1 MFGNVAGH
9 RDLVGAGSVRQQL
22 AVAVPDA
29 LFHREPAHALDVGA
43 LDLALVNG
51 RVDRSAH
58 VVHDVHGLQP
68 PLAGAGVDLDLGHG
82 RAVAEIVERPALQ
95 RLEVVGDVGRHVE
108 TGHAQA
114 DAVQPGMLHDL
125 RPGHAGV
132 VAGSRVGTLGV
143 RVTGD
148 ELHRVRLALQQPR
161 GHWLEAF
168 AQLVAGVVDRRPVDV
183 GAAGRSGGAG
193 IGHLLGVGS
202 RDAHVLDRDAQAV
215 RCHLGHLGV
224 QALPHFGAAMI
235 DADRAILVD
244 VHQRAALV
252 QHGRGEADAELQ
264 RHQGQ
269 PLLAMAAALVEGL
282 DLLAARPVTGLRLEL
297 GDDLVT
303 DPVFNRLV
311 VLRGQAARVAAER
324 RILVQVDAA
333 HIERVLAQLVG
344 NVFDHRLDAE
354 HALRAAKA
362 AERSGTLHVRFAT
375 VADDVQVGQVVA
387 VVDVQDGAVVHRA
400 GVIGAVAA
408 TRGQHHVQTQD
419 AAFVVK
425 ARLVVDPKI
434 MTLAGDGHVI
444 VPVGAQL
451 DRPVQLEG
459 RQRSALAE
467 DAGVAFFA
475 PESAAHAPA
484 DHLNV
489 VRVQVQGGGRFALV
503 AVGVLG

>member
-1 MFGNVAGH
+1 MAAG
-9 RDLVGAGSVRQQL
+9 LVES
-22 AVAVPDA
+22 
-29 LFHREPAHALDVGA
+29 
-43 LDLALVNG
+43 
-51 RVDRSAH
+51 
-58 VVHDVHGLQP
+58 
-68 PLAGAGVDLDLGHG
+68 VDLF
-82 RAVAEIVERPALQ
+82 PAC
-95 RLEVVGDVGRHVE
+95 
-108 TGHAQA
+108 
-114 DAVQPGMLHDL
+114 
-125 RPGHAGV
+125 V
-132 VAGSRVGTLGV
+132 VAGFGL
-143 RVTGD
+143 
-148 ELHRVRLALQQPR
+148 
-161 GHWLEAF
+161 
-168 AQLVAGVVDRRPVDV
+168 QLVD
-183 GAAGRSGGAG
+183 
-193 IGHLLGVGS
+193 HLVA
-202 RDAHVLDRDAQAV
+202 DPVLD
-215 RCHLGHLGV
+215 
-224 QALPHFGAAMI
+224 
-235 DADRAILVD
+235 
-244 VHQRAALV
+244 
-252 QHGRGEADAELQ
+252 
-264 RHQGQ
+264 
-269 PLLAMAAALVEGL
+269 
-282 DLLAARPVTGLRLEL
+282 
-297 GDDLVT
+297 
-303 DPVFNRLV
+303 RLV

-362 AERSGTLHVRFAT
+362 AERSGTLHVRLAT

-425 ARLVVDPKI
+425 ARLVVDAEI
-434 MTLAGDGHVI
+434 VTLAGDGHVI

-459 RQRSALAE
+459 RQRCALAE

-475 PESAAHAPA
+475 PEPAAHAPA